1 MNRTPCVLFCPEYHM
16 YSLYYAPVHRRYCLS
31 TLKSPTIKDMSLRTK
46 CGDQFLLSVPQ
57 PSWYLVL
64 FQLCRYND
72 LSSESTQWGLCKGF
86 ETLQA
91 FLRTLCCNC
100 YFSCPLGRVTTKK
113 KGVFWF
119 AWLVI
124 KYHKNSLLKK
134 CILSTPNECS
144 CVVFEY

>member
-1 MNRTPCVLFCPEYHM
+1 MLSPNGLYIEQNTMRFVLPRISYVFLVLCASASH
-16 YSLYYAPVHRRYCLS
+16 
-31 TLKSPTIKDMSLRTK
+31 TIKDMSLRTK